1 MRLKT
6 VAFSRHIALVAFL
19 VCAHSLL
26 AAEAS
31 KELGN
36 ARLDDIAANSL
47 SFTATDCPATCSGPA
62 LTVMVRDTI
71 LQKDLKNYKKGDH
84 VTIDV
89 VSGSNE
95 TVLQAIRIRSL
106 PVSQAMRFLVLV
118 VAALACFIV
127 TVLVTRFHPL
137 SLIVGQ
143 DNRYSNS
150 KFQMALWFGVV
161 VTTYIA
167 TVYLRVSQAG
177 WEFLNGVNIPEN
189 LLLLSGM
196 SALTFG
202 GAKGI
207 TTAKVQEATSAGVTN
222 PKPAAPA
229 PNLLNDLF
237 QNDANRLDFGDFQ
250 MIIVTL
256 LAVSVYL
263 VLVGHFLAAIEFRKV
278 VDLPNV
284 DTTILATFG
293 LGHGAYLTKKA
304 VGNVGTS

>member
-1 MRLKT
+1 MRLKKS
-6 VAFSRHIALVAFL
+6 VFSSNFALVAFVL
-19 VCAHSLL
+19 CAHYLF
-26 AAEAS
+26 AADAS
-31 KELGN
+31 KELAN
-36 ARLDDIAANSL
+36 ARVDDVAANSL
-47 SFTATDCPATCSGPA
+47 SFTVTDCRATCSGPA

-71 LQKDLKNYKKGDH
+71 LQKDLKSYKKGDH

-89 VSGSNE
+89 VPGANE
-95 TVLQAIRIRSL
+95 TVLQAIRIRAL
-106 PVSQAMRFLVLV
+106 AVSQRMRFLVLAI
-118 VAALACFIV
+118 AALVCFIV
-127 TVLVTRFHPL
+127 TALVTKFHPL

-177 WEFLNGVNIPEN
+177 WEFLNGVNIPQN

-207 TTAKVQEATSAGVTN
+207 TTAKAQEATSAGVVN
-222 PKPAAPA
+222 PKPAALA
-229 PNLLNDLF
+229 PNLLKDLF
-237 QNDANRLDFGDFQ
+237 QNDVNRLDFGDFQ

-263 VLVGHFLAAIEFRKV
+263 VLAGHFLGAIEFRKV
-278 VDLPNV
+278 VDLPDL

-304 VGNVGTS
+304 VGNIGTS